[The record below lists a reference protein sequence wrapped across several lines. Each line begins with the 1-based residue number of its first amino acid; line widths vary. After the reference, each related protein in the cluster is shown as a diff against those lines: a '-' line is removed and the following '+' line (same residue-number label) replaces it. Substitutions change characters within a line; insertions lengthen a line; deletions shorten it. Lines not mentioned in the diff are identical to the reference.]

1 MIRYDFTHR
10 NQREHESIYRLDRLA
25 GADSTFARPIDW
37 LPSVS
42 EYQQVIDRNN
52 SHLSHYIDNE
62 HQVHINSGYEFKK
75 TDRGQF
81 QVRTNMTARLTQQE
95 HEYERGSI
103 DTTLR
108 RVAPTFDIFV
118 RPWFRKNDGRY
129 IGLSMSLKNE
139 VPELLNQAAV
149 VDDTDPMNIRI
160 GNPDLHASLRT
171 GVGLDGTWN
180 PSKHPWRN
188 MCYLDYGFTRNA
200 IGMGQTYDRQTGI
213 RTYRPENVNGNWDAS
228 AKHTLSYS
236 FGEGKKHS
244 MDITSNFNYRNSVDL
259 MAETGA
265 AQAARSIVRNAALSV
280 APKLS
285 LTLGKHALNI
295 TSDVSWN
302 RYTGD
307 RSTFQHISAWQY
319 RIGADGTVHL
329 PWKFD
334 LTTDLT
340 LYGRTGYAD
349 AQLNTAD
356 LVWNARLAR
365 PFCKGKL
372 LVMVDGFDILGQLSN
387 VTRTVNAQGRTETY
401 TNVMPRYALLHVMY
415 RFTKHPKKKGK

>member
-1 MIRYDFTHR
+1 
-10 NQREHESIYRLDRLA
+10 
-25 GADSTFARPIDW
+25 
-37 LPSVS
+37 
-42 EYQQVIDRNN
+42 
-52 SHLSHYIDNE
+52 
-62 HQVHINSGYEFKK
+62 
-75 TDRGQF
+75 
-81 QVRTNMTARLTQQE
+81 MTARLTQQE

-149 VDDTDPMNIRI
+149 LDDTDPMNIRI

-180 PSKHPWRN
+180 PSKLRWRN
-188 MCYLDYGFTRNA
+188 MCYVDYGFTRNA

-228 AKHTLSYS
+228 AKHTLRYS

-244 MDITSNFNYRNSVDL
+244 LDITSNFNYRNSVDL
-259 MAETGA
+259 MTDQGA
-265 AQAARSIVRNAALSV
+265 AQAEKSTVRNAALSV

-285 LTLGKHALNI
+285 LTLGNHALNV
-295 TSDVSWN
+295 TSDVAWN
-302 RYTGD
+302 RYAGT
-307 RSTFQHISAWQY
+307 RPTFQNISAWQY
-319 RIGADGTVHL
+319 RIGADAVVHL
-329 PWKFD
+329 PWEFD

-356 LVWNARLAR
+356 LVWNARLSR
-365 PFCKGKL
+365 PFFKGKCV
-372 LVMVDGFDILGQLSN
+372 VMIDGFDILGQLSN

-415 RFTKHPKKKGK
+415 KFAKHPKKK

>member
-1 MIRYDFTHR
+1 
-10 NQREHESIYRLDRLA
+10 
-25 GADSTFARPIDW
+25 
-37 LPSVS
+37 
-42 EYQQVIDRNN
+42 
-52 SHLSHYIDNE
+52 
-62 HQVHINSGYEFKK
+62 
-75 TDRGQF
+75 
-81 QVRTNMTARLTQQE
+81 
-95 HEYERGSI
+95 
-103 DTTLR
+103 
-108 RVAPTFDIFV
+108 
-118 RPWFRKNDGRY
+118 
-129 IGLSMSLKNE
+129 
-139 VPELLNQAAV
+139 
-149 VDDTDPMNIRI
+149 
-160 GNPDLHASLRT
+160 
-171 GVGLDGTWN
+171 
-180 PSKHPWRN
+180 
-188 MCYLDYGFTRNA
+188 
-200 IGMGQTYDRQTGI
+200 
-213 RTYRPENVNGNWDAS
+213 
-228 AKHTLSYS
+228 
-236 FGEGKKHS
+236 

-265 AQAARSIVRNAALSV
+265 AQATRSIVRNAALSV

-415 RFTKHPKKKGK
+415 RFAKHPKKK